1 MESMGYQV
9 MAGAATEN
17 LTDEVWL
24 DVISLASRY
33 GYSAPRLS
41 NLGSNEEVY
50 LTNEEVLELHAALV
64 RALSTGGPAQDIATE
79 EDTLDRDT
87 VRRVDRVLRQQGL
100 KILRRTPS

>member
-1 MESMGYQV
+1 

-24 DVISLASRY
+24 DVISMASRY

-41 NLGSNEEVY
+41 NLGRDEEVN
-50 LTNEEVLELHAALV
+50 LRVDEAVGLHAALQK
-64 RALSTGGPAQDIATE
+64 ALSAGTPAHHPLATA

-87 VRRVDRVLRQQGL
+87 VRRVVHVLGQQGD
-100 KILRRTPS
+100 KILRRAP